1 MIIKNTVF
9 AITGAG
15 SGIGRAL
22 AIEMAKKEVKVALTD
37 INEANLQETKLLVE
51 QYGGEAI
58 IHPIDAANKDQMI
71 QWAADVVDHYGQV
84 DGIINNAGVALG
96 KVSIRDV
103 SYEDFEW
110 IVGINMWGM
119 IYGTKAFLPHI
130 EQRPQGCIVN
140 ISSVFGLMG
149 VAYQAPY
156 CTTKF
161 AIRGFTES
169 LRMELMNTTP
179 HVNAISV
186 HPGGIKTNI
195 ARDSRFPQNV
205 PQYDTSK
212 ELAQFE
218 KTFRTTAARAALII
232 INGIER
238 NKKRVLVGNDAHVI
252 DRIIR
257 WMPVRYTNIVSRA
270 LKRFDNKGN

>member
-1 MIIKNTVF
+1 MTIQNNVF

-22 AIEMAKKEVKVALTD
+22 AIEMAKKNAKVAITD
-37 INEANLQETKLLVE
+37 LNEANLQETKLLVE

-58 IHPIDAANKDQMI
+58 THIVDAANKEQMI
-71 QWAADVVDHYGQV
+71 QWAADVVAHYGQV

-96 KVSIRDV
+96 KVSIREV

-119 IYGTKAFLPHI
+119 IYGTKAFLPYL
-130 EQRPQGCIVN
+130 EQRPRGCIVN
-140 ISSVFGLMG
+140 LSSVFGLMG
-149 VAYQAPY
+149 VGYQGPY

-169 LRMELMNTTP
+169 LRMELKNTTP
-179 HVNAISV
+179 HIFACSV

-195 ARDSRFPQNV
+195 ARASKWPQNV
-205 PQYDTSK
+205 EKYDNAK
-212 ELAQFE
+212 EIAQFE
-218 KTFRTTAARAALII
+218 QSFRTTAAQAALII
-232 INGIER
+232 INGIEKNR
-238 NKKRVLVGNDAHVI
+238 DRVLVGNDAWVV
-252 DRIIR
+252 DRLIR
-257 WMPVRYTNIVSRA
+257 WMPVKYTSILNR
-270 LKRFDNKGN
+270 LFRRFEKQAK